1 MKRFILLIVVCVCCS
16 YIYAGQKYTSF
27 IVKGDVSVIEN
38 GISRP
43 MKRGEVFDESVVVSI
58 AQGAYLTLKSS
69 DKKRHTLTV
78 NKPYTGTI
86 KKIKSINGAK
96 VKRSN
101 SFMDVI
107 HGKTADDFVK
117 EGRRTMSAGGYNT
130 RDIFLPEEERQALDE
145 LHALLQEADLVD

>member
-1 MKRFILLIVVCVCCS
+1 MRRFILFFVVCVFCS

-43 MKRGEVFDESVVVSI
+43 MKRGEVLDESVIVSI
-58 AQGAYLTLKSS
+58 AQGAFLTLKSS
-69 DKKRHTLTV
+69 DKKCHTLTV

-86 KKIKSINGAK
+86 KKIKSIKGAK
-96 VKRSN
+96 VKRTN

-117 EGRRTMSAGGYNT
+117 EGNRTMSAGGYNT
-130 RDIFLPEEERQALDE
+130 RDIFLPEDERLALDD
-145 LHALLQEADLVD
+145 LRKLLQEAGLID